1 MAPPSAD
8 RSAPTARTASTA
20 DPAQGGPLAGRTV
33 LVTGGA
39 SGLGAAVVR
48 RADDSGATTVVVD
61 RACCDGP
68 GHPVAVDLADTAATE
83 RAVSDAL
90 EGLPPLAAVVTCA
103 GVDRPAP
110 FTALDAAAWER
121 IVAVNLFGTAAV
133 VRATLDRLERD
144 GGRLVTVAST
154 LGHRVAGDASAYCA
168 SKWGVVGFTRA
179 LTEELKGRVPVTLL
193 TPGGMATAFFD
204 GRDEQYRPGPDAEL
218 CDPLE
223 VADTVL
229 FAISRPPGCEIKE
242 LVVAGPTEVSWP

>member
-8 RSAPTARTASTA
+8 RSDPTARTASTA
-20 DPAQGGPLAGRTV
+20 DPAQGRSLAGRTV

-48 RADDSGATTVVVD
+48 RADEAGATTVVVD

-83 RAVSDAL
+83 RAVSDAI

-133 VRATLDRLERD
+133 VRRGSWEVPRIFTELQRLGD
-144 GGRLVTVAST
+144 VADDEMAAVFN
-154 LGHRVAGDASAYCA
+154 LGVGMVVVVAPTDAEAAVAVAHEHGSDAVVVGEVVAGDGTAS
-168 SKWGVVGFTRA
+168 
-179 LTEELKGRVPVTLL
+179 
-193 TPGGMATAFFD
+193 MA
-204 GRDEQYRPGPDAEL
+204 
-218 CDPLE
+218 
-223 VADTVL
+223 
-229 FAISRPPGCEIKE
+229 
-242 LVVAGPTEVSWP
+242 